1 MDIDLVC
8 LILVGGFARAYYR
21 AYGRT
26 TAVLC
31 RAINRRSPQP
41 IRQAALLPDWIC
53 IFTPAAAILSL
64 FTAWLG
70 FYRHSWEGL
79 ALTLGALLVCT
90 VLARQSLPKQSTAHY
105 VAPCLQK
112 LADRFT
118 ELMQAGDF
126 KQAARVRRM
135 LIISGIQIAE
145 ITEADTVK

>member
-21 AYGRT
+21 AYGHT
-26 TAVLC
+26 TSVLC
-31 RAINRRSPQP
+31 QVINRRSSQP

-53 IFTPAAAILSL
+53 LFTPAAVSLSI
-64 FTAWLG
+64 FTVWLG

-79 ALTLGALLVCT
+79 ALTLGALLICS
-90 VLARQSLPKQSTAHY
+90 VLARQSLPKPSTAHY

-112 LADRFT
+112 LSDRFT

-145 ITEADTVK
+145 ITAADTIK